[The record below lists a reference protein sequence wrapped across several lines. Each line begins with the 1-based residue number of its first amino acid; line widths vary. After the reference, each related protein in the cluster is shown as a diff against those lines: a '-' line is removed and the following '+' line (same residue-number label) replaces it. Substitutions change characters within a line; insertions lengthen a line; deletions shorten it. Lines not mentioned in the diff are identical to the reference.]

1 LTNGRHFVTVPS
13 VVHTSDKR
21 PGDQMEAEMRQQPH
35 VLAALEARREELAG
49 VLRSVLPDPLHGIV
63 LVARGSSDHAAIL
76 GRYLLEPACGRPVGL
91 GAPSLQTLY
100 HAPVDYSGF
109 LVVAVSQSGAT
120 PEIATVVERVRAAGG
135 RTLAVTNAAGSPL
148 AEAADAAVEL
158 GAGEERAVPATKT
171 FTAQALA
178 FVLLAQALGAP
189 ADGGSGEAVQAV
201 LDDPEPAERA
211 AEAIGDATALIAV
224 GRGAGF
230 PMALEVALKL
240 KEAALLPAEG
250 YSAADLRHG
259 PTALV
264 SAGFPVLA
272 LNVGGPGA
280 EDVSELER
288 SLRESGA
295 ALHEIAPGA
304 ALGIPAGLPE
314 PVAALAAVVRGQQV
328 ALALARRRGLDPDAP
343 RGLSKVTATH

>member
-1 LTNGRHFVTVPS
+1 
-13 VVHTSDKR
+13 VVHTSNEHL
-21 PGDQMEAEMRQQPH
+21 GAQMEAEMREQPG
-35 VLAALEARREELAG
+35 VLAALESRRAELAET
-49 VLRSVLPDPLHGIV
+49 LRSVLPDPLHGIV

-100 HAPVDYSGF
+100 HASVDYSGF

-120 PEIATVVERVRAAGG
+120 PEIATVVERVRATGG

-148 AEAADAAVEL
+148 AEAADAAVVL
-158 GAGEERAVPATKT
+158 GAGDERAVPATKT

-178 FVLLAQALGAP
+178 FVLLAGAFGGAAP
-189 ADGGSGEAVQAV
+189 YDGGVAEAVQAV
-201 LDDPEPAERA
+201 LDDPGPAERA
-211 AEAIGDATALIAV
+211 AEAIGDAAALIAV

-259 PTALV
+259 PTALI

-272 LNVGGPGA
+272 LNVGGPGG
-280 EDVSELER
+280 EDVAELVR
-288 SLRESGA
+288 SLRADDA
-295 ALHEIAPGA
+295 AVHEIAPGA

-314 PVAALAAVVRGQQV
+314 PLGALAAVVRGQQV
-328 ALALARRRGLDPDAP
+328 ALALARVRGLDPDAP
-343 RGLSKVTATH
+343 RGLSKVTPTH

>member
-1 LTNGRHFVTVPS
+1 LTDGPASVTVLD

-21 PGDQMEAEMRQQPH
+21 LGAQMEAEMREQPQ
-35 VLAALEARREELAG
+35 VLAALEARRDELAET
-49 VLRSVLPDPLHGIV
+49 LRGVLPDPLHGIV

-100 HAPVDYSGF
+100 HAAVDYTGF

-120 PEIATVVERVRAAGG
+120 PEIATVVDRVRSAGG

-148 AEAADAAVEL
+148 AEAADATVEL

-178 FVLLAQALGAP
+178 FVLLAGALGT
-189 ADGGSGEAVQAV
+189 GGVGEAVQAV
-201 LDDPEPAERA
+201 LDDPEPAERV
-211 AEAIGDATALIAV
+211 AEAIGDATSLITV

-230 PMALEVALKL
+230 PMALEIALKL

-259 PTALV
+259 PTAV
-264 SAGFPVLA
+264 ISAGFPVLA
-272 LNVGGPGA
+272 LNVGGPGG
-280 EDVSELER
+280 EDVAELVEA
-288 SLRESGA
+288 LRADGA
-295 ALHEIAPGA
+295 AVHEVAPGA
-304 ALGIPAGLPE
+304 ALGIPAGLLE

-328 ALALARRRGLDPDAP
+328 ALALARLRGLDPDAP
-343 RGLSKVTATH
+343 RGLSKVTPTH

>member
-1 LTNGRHFVTVPS
+1 
-13 VVHTSDKR
+13 VVHTSGKQL
-21 PGDQMEAEMRQQPH
+21 GAQMEAEMREQPA
-35 VLAALEARREELAG
+35 VLAALEARRAELADT
-49 VLRSVLPDPLHGIV
+49 LRGVLPDPLHGIV

-120 PEIATVVERVRAAGG
+120 PEIATVVERVGAAGG

-148 AEAADAAVEL
+148 AEAADAAVVL
-158 GAGEERAVPATKT
+158 GAGEELAVPATKT

-178 FVLLAQALGAP
+178 FVLLAGAFAGAAP
-189 ADGGSGEAVQAV
+189 YEGGVGEAVQAV
-201 LDDPEPAERA
+201 LDDPAPAERA
-211 AEAIGDATALIAV
+211 AEAIGDATSLIAA

-250 YSAADLRHG
+250 YSSADLRHG
-259 PTALV
+259 PTALI

-272 LNVGGPGA
+272 LNVGGPGG
-280 EDVSELER
+280 EDVTELVR
-288 SLRESGA
+288 SLRAGA
-295 ALHEIAPGA
+295 AAVHEIAPGA
-304 ALGIPAGLPE
+304 ELGIPAGLPE
-314 PVAALAAVVRGQQV
+314 TLGALAAVVRGQQI
-328 ALALARRRGLDPDAP
+328 ALALARVRGLDPDAP
-343 RGLSKVTATH
+343 RGLSKVTPTH